1 MSYELGN
8 RPRLPWSHMNLV
20 IDLAYRGVSWR
31 VAVVFF
37 GGFFLNNFM
46 FSFFLFICGGGGK
59 IVAGCVTSYNI
70 CFSQYY
76 GGWKSRCIVM
86 KLEITKRTVILSSR
100 KKVRKGSRAQFLLFV
115 SLLQSSFPLTTELE
129 GSLIVFFGTNT
140 FFCSTQKNS
149 FLYGRRGQTGR
160 YRSDIHC
167 CI

>member
-8 RPRLPWSHMNLV
+8 RPRLPWSL
-20 IDLAYRGVSWR
+20 LTSCCCFLG
-31 VAVVFF
+31 
-37 GGFFLNNFM
+37 GGFFFKQ
-46 FSFFLFICGGGGK
+46 FHVFFFPFYLRGGGE

-100 KKVRKGSRAQFLLFV
+100 KKVRKGSRTQFLLFV

-140 FFCSTQKNS
+140 FFCFTQKDS
-149 FLYGRRGQTGR
+149 FLYGRRGHTGR
-160 YRSDIHC
+160 YQADIHC